1 MLKAKRRKLKAI
13 AYIYCTMEQSY
24 NEMLASLRTKDNI
37 LQQVLDDATHA
48 VTSSLDIDIYR
59 SLLHSIVS
67 QQLSTKVA
75 DVIWSRFLDLFD
87 GSYPSME
94 EVLTIPI
101 ESLRGAGLSGQKS
114 GYIKNVAE
122 FASLNPMDF
131 ESLMDKSDEEIIAY
145 LTQIKG
151 VGRWTVQMILMFPM
165 DRPDVFPVDD
175 LGIQTKMKA
184 LYQIDDTGK
193 ALKKKLE
200 AVAEKWSPYRTLAC
214 KYLWRHQL
222 T

>member
-1 MLKAKRRKLKAI
+1 MKMLKAKRRKLKAI

-175 LGIQTKMKA
+175 LGIQTKIKA

-193 ALKKKLE
+193 ALKKKLRKLK
-200 AVAEKWSPYRTLAC
+200 V
-214 KYLWRHQL
+214 KYN
-222 T
+222 